1 MAVSLSNGTSRN
13 TGVHLPDY
21 LYDGR
26 RSLPRREK
34 YTLDAGKLAAYTLV
48 SFDCIAHPDTCTC
61 TRYAYIWMAGRCLHR
76 CLRSESTGACIKF
89 PTTRPLDDFPSRRIG
104 QPVFSRLTRN
114 LFVLVVSNIFQILLF
129 YSPLSLF
136 LRVSGA
142 VS

>member
-48 SFDCIAHPDTCTC
+48 SFGCIAHPDTCTC
-61 TRYAYIWMAGRCLHR
+61 TRYAYIWLVAAYIA
-76 CLRSESTGACIKF
+76 ACV
-89 PTTRPLDDFPSRRIG
+89 P
-104 QPVFSRLTRN
+104 
-114 LFVLVVSNIFQILLF
+114 
-129 YSPLSLF
+129 
-136 LRVSGA
+136 RVQA
-142 VS
+142 LA